1 MRGPLWPLTARGTVL
16 FLAGLVITVVG
27 LRIGLDAV
35 VFAGVVLALLVL
47 SCLVVVWFGGA
58 AGAVQHRVSP
68 DVSAVGEKIEVAAT
82 WTPGAAPAGLTRWSE
97 RVPTGL
103 AGRANGIVTR
113 ADQRIDRVTIR
124 YELTGTARGDHSVGP
139 LRVGLVDALGLARRM
154 PTVGEAF
161 SVLVGPEVHEL
172 PSLSEAA
179 GESGGAHSALSP
191 RAVEGADNLIARP
204 YVPGDSLRRVHWR
217 ATAHR
222 DELMVRQEE
231 FESTPRATVIIDRVR
246 PHQTGGR
253 SAAADLEAVLAG
265 AISVVVRLVRD
276 GYAVALTD
284 TSGTALVPDIADED
298 GIRSALAV
306 LARLQSVH
314 AAARVSP
321 MAAELGP
328 VVLLTAGRV
337 DAAVDSTGSVAA
349 RSSLPVLLAVGP
361 AVSGIERAAARG
373 WRTGVVAESGAPAL
387 RAAWARAIG
396 AEVTHGGS

>member
-1 MRGPLWPLTARGTVL
+1 MRVPLWPLTPRGTVL
-16 FLAGLVITVVG
+16 FVVGLVIAVVG

-35 VFAGVVLALLVL
+35 IYAGVALALLVL
-47 SCLVVVWFGGA
+47 SSLAILWFGGA
-58 AGAVQHRVSP
+58 AGAVQHRVLP
-68 DVSAVGEKIEVAAT
+68 DVSAVGEKIEIAAT
-82 WTPGAAPAGLTRWSE
+82 WSAGSAPAGLTRWSE
-97 RVPTGL
+97 HVPTGL
-103 AGRANGIVTR
+103 AGRASGIVTPN
-113 ADQRIDRVTIR
+113 DQRIDRVTIR

-154 PTVGEAF
+154 PTMGEAF

-172 PSLSEAA
+172 ASLSEAA
-179 GESGGAHSALSP
+179 GESGGTHSAMSP

-204 YVPGDSLRRVHWR
+204 YTPGDSLRRVHWR

-246 PHQTGGR
+246 QPGTGR
-253 SAAADLEAVLAG
+253 SASTDLETALAA

-276 GYAVALTD
+276 GYAVTLTD
-284 TSGTALVPDIADED
+284 TSGSTLVADIADED

-314 AAARVSP
+314 AAVRVAP

-328 VVLLTAGRV
+328 VVLITAGRV
-337 DAAVDSTGSVAA
+337 DAAVDATGSIAA
-349 RSSLPVLLAVGP
+349 RSSLPVLLAVG
-361 AVSGIERAAARG
+361 AAGSGAERAAARG
-373 WRTGVVAESGAPAL
+373 WRTSAVAEPGSTAL
-387 RAAWARAIG
+387 RSAWARAVG
-396 AEVTHGGS
+396 VEVTRGRP